1 MLFIGDIMKRRIL
14 AVIGCVLFLTGC
26 MARDMTEQVSTTTI
40 DWEET
45 HYVALT
51 FDDGPS
57 TRYTEK
63 LLDGLKER
71 DVHATFFVIGNLA
84 EENEKLLQRMAS
96 EGHQIGN
103 HSFDHAQL
111 DRIETAQ
118 ALEDLNRC
126 DEVLCRL
133 LGEDTY
139 WVRPP
144 YGLINDGELCRIAA
158 PLVCWSVDTRDWEL
172 KDADKVLDI
181 ILRETEDGDIILMH
195 DQYKTSVEAALRAVD
210 RLSARGVRFVT
221 VKELFA
227 IKGVEPTCGKVYRR
241 TK

>member
-1 MLFIGDIMKRRIL
+1 MKRRIL
-14 AVIGCVLFLTGC
+14 ALLSCLLFLTGC
-26 MARDMTEQVSTTTI
+26 AAQDAAVRPSAASATE
-40 DWEET
+40 EKET
-45 HYVALT
+45 RYVALT

-57 TRYTEK
+57 ARYTEK

-71 DVHATFFVIGNLA
+71 GVHATFFVIGNLV
-84 EENEKLLQRMAS
+84 EKNEKLVQRMAS

-111 DRIETAQ
+111 NQIATAQ

-144 YGLINDGELCRIAA
+144 YGLISDGEICCMAA

-210 RLSARGVRFVT
+210 RLSSQGVQFVT
-221 VKELFA
+221 VKELFSV
-227 IKGVEPTCGKVYRR
+227 KGLEPRCGKVYRR
-241 TK
+241 AQ